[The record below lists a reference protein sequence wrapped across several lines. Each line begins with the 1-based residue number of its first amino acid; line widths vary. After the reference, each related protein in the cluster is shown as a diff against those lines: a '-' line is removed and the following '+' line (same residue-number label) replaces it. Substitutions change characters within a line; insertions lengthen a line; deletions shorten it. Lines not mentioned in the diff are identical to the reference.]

1 MENVTNHRDI
11 KLVTSDKRRMRLVL
25 EPNYHSHKIFLEHL
39 LVIEMKKT
47 RVKMTKP
54 LYVGMSIL
62 YISKTVMYKLNQG
75 KETGQNFVTQIL
87 IVLLFTLKLKIFL
100 KIFPMMLRDGLIHL
114 TTIKMIKD
122 RFQ

>member
-11 KLVTSDKRRMRLVL
+11 KLVTSDKRRMRLVS

>member
-39 LVIEMKKT
+39 LVIKMKKT

-62 YISKTVMYKLNQG
+62 YISKTLMYKLNQG